1 MVVDRL
7 EHLLG
12 CNQQRSHFPNGHL
25 KVHLRELEQSNQSIS
40 LCTSSISP
48 GVYNS
53 PLEETR
59 HPDTRP
65 PSGWRRAKRRRTRML
80 TGQRNMRVHNDPRAV
95 IIHGPR
101 EFLRLVLSVS
111 FFLSSSLRCWLLG
124 RCPDYV
130 SIPGE
135 HGAAP
140 FRFRQPANISR
151 RKEPEE
157 EETRSRDEDILF
169 MASS

>member
-1 MVVDRL
+1 
-7 EHLLG
+7 
-12 CNQQRSHFPNGHL
+12 
-25 KVHLRELEQSNQSIS
+25 
-40 LCTSSISP
+40 
-48 GVYNS
+48 
-53 PLEETR
+53 
-59 HPDTRP
+59 
-65 PSGWRRAKRRRTRML
+65 ML

-124 RCPDYV
+124 RYPDYV

-140 FRFRQPANISR
+140 FRFRQPADISR